1 MICSYMRNGTGLRNC
16 TTSGL
21 TGTLGAANS
30 YGTKR
35 PTAGAYVSLDPGYN
49 PYDTRV
55 HITNKSST
63 CKTYSNIWYS
73 MYWNES

>member
-1 MICSYMRNGTGLRNC
+1 MNGNVHANAVNGSILYDMSHMRNGTGLRNC

-35 PTAGAYVSLDPGYN
+35 PTVGAYVSI
-49 PYDTRV
+49 RSW
-55 HITNKSST
+55 I
-63 CKTYSNIWYS
+63 
-73 MYWNES
+73 

>member
-1 MICSYMRNGTGLRNC
+1 MRNGTGLRNC

-55 HITNKSST
+55 HITNKSS
-63 CKTYSNIWYS
+63 YVQNVIQHLVQHVL
-73 MYWNES
+73 E